1 VRRCAADGTSTGSTA
16 RPTPPPPESFSPSPG
31 AAGVD
36 ARDGNREPLD
46 GWRGDPEAIVNR
58 LLATQVFTEPYYEGV
73 ARTVLRLAVGDQP
86 PRSFAELVARLDKR
100 ALQRAAQDDT
110 EALEAI
116 RRFH

>member
-1 VRRCAADGTSTGSTA
+1 
-16 RPTPPPPESFSPSPG
+16 
-31 AAGVD
+31 
-36 ARDGNREPLD
+36 
-46 GWRGDPEAIVNR
+46 
-58 LLATQVFTEPYYEGV
+58 
-73 ARTVLRLAVGDQP
+73 LAVGDQP